1 MDTKK
6 GLTRLQGW
14 VIIGLLAVIVGWV
27 GLQVWWDQ
35 VTYLDPTVMTVPTL
49 AP

>member
-14 VIIGLLAVIVGWV
+14 IIIGLLATIVGWY
-27 GLQVWWDQ
+27 GLQVWWVAGTTIDPDDVVH
-35 VTYLDPTVMTVPTL
+35 VTEP
-49 AP
+49 